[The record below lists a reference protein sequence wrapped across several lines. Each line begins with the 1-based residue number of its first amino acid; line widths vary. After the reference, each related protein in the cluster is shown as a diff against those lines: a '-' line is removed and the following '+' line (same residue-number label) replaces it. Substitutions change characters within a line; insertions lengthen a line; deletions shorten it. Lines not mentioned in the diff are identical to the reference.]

1 MDKLFL
7 AFWIVDLYLSF
18 IAVILFTIYFYENIG
33 LIIIWGFNMF
43 ISMYMI
49 GKVEN
54 ENQNKRT
61 NK

>member
-18 IAVILFTIYFYENIG
+18 IAVILFTIFYENIG

-54 ENQNKRT
+54 ED
-61 NK
+61 